1 MAERLRRK
9 VHLCAIT
16 FNKNIC
22 WCKYNK
28 DVNYV
33 GYETSRKCHLLAN
46 MNKKHFTF
54 GFGFKNKVANM
65 SKVSVENYVMADCVI
80 GQGYVEK
87 LSKTILCNTL

>member
-1 MAERLRRK
+1 
-9 VHLCAIT
+9 
-16 FNKNIC
+16 
-22 WCKYNK
+22 
-28 DVNYV
+28 
-33 GYETSRKCHLLAN
+33 

>member
-22 WCKYNK
+22 WCKHSK
-28 DVNYV
+28 DVKYI
-33 GYETSRKCHLLAN
+33 GYETSRKCHFLAN

-54 GFGFKNKVANM
+54 GFGLKNKVANM
-65 SKVSVENYVMADCVI
+65 SKVSVMADCVI